1 MNTLLVDQTL
11 STDTPGSILESRNAG
26 RLADP
31 ENVVDA
37 IDKGVRKD
45 RDIIYPAE
53 ARLLYLWRALFP
65 GLWWKTVLSFGKV
78 VALL

>member
-1 MNTLLVDQTL
+1 MNTLLVDQTQ

-65 GLWWKTVLSFGKV
+65 RAVVEDRTQLREV